1 MAKTTSRNQSSAN
14 KPRALDKL
22 PSATVGLQP
31 INWAELPVEQRR
43 EFLERTFA
51 EYEGLIR
58 EIVGSSNRCVDK
70 YEHFMRAHSVWRWIV
85 IVSTGM
91 IALVNI
97 LASYLSSPSSPS
109 HQSQL
114 GAHVSIAASVFAV
127 MVTIVATLEGFTNA
141 AERAQGYRESREMF
155 VDVSREFAAAWETYV
170 LPLRDGP
177 EACANAAELHRR
189 LIAADRE
196 LRARF
201 KNLTMARQEHGGK
214 TP

>member
-1 MAKTTSRNQSSAN
+1 MAKSPSTSQAGMN

-22 PSATVGLQP
+22 PSATAGLQP
-31 INWAELPVEQRR
+31 IKWADLPPEQRR
-43 EFLERTFA
+43 EYLERTLDD
-51 EYEGLIR
+51 YESLIR
-58 EIVGSSNRCVDK
+58 EIVDSSNRCVVK
-70 YEHFMRAHSVWRWIV
+70 CEQFMRANSLWRWIV
-85 IVSTGM
+85 IVSTGT

-97 LASYLSSPSSPS
+97 LAGHLNSQVPPSKWATDVSV
-109 HQSQL
+109 
-114 GAHVSIAASVFAV
+114 GASIFAV

-155 VDVSREFAAAWETYV
+155 VDVRRDFAAAWEDYV
-170 LPLRDGP
+170 SPLRDSP

-189 LIAADRE
+189 LIAADQE

>member
-1 MAKTTSRNQSSAN
+1 MAKTASPTQTGVN

-22 PSATVGLQP
+22 PSATVGLQAVR
-31 INWAELPVEQRR
+31 WADLPPERR
-43 EFLERTFA
+43 QEFIERTFA
-51 EYEGLIR
+51 DYQSLIR
-58 EIVGSSNRCVDK
+58 EIL
-70 YEHFMRAHSVWRWIV
+70 MRTHTVWRWIV
-85 IVSTGM
+85 IVSTGT

-97 LASYLSSPSSPS
+97 LASHLNSQNPPSKWST
-109 HQSQL
+109 
-114 GAHVSIAASVFAV
+114 GVSVAASAFAV
-127 MVTIVATLEGFTNA
+127 IVTIVATLEGFTNA

-155 VDVSREFAAAWETYV
+155 VDIRREFAAAWETYV
-170 LPLRDGP
+170 LPLKDSP